1 MAAGREPGTCAVG
14 YAADDDAA
22 AITADIIAQTGFV
35 PIRVG
40 TLAQSG
46 HRSRRSAIP
55 SRVRNL
61 HLIRRATDPRQ
72 GMITL

>member
-14 YAADDDAA
+14 YAADDDIA
-22 AITADIIAQTGFV
+22 AITANVITQTGFV

-46 HRSRRSAIP
+46 PSIP
-55 SRVRNL
+55 AECYST
-61 HLIRRATDPRQ
+61 AC
-72 GMITL
+72 